1 MSRRPLCGLQS
12 VLTALTVLAVL
23 PAPAAAQYFGQN
35 KVQYEAFDFKII
47 TTEHFD
53 VYFYER
59 ERPAASDIAR
69 MAERSYAQLSRIL
82 NHQFKERKPI
92 VVYASH
98 SDFIQTNATPG
109 EVGETTLGFTDF
121 LKHRNIF
128 PLAGAYAENEEVL
141 MHEMVHQFQ
150 YDIWSGGKAGSGVA
164 TIIAVNPPLWFVEG
178 MAAYLSRGP
187 YDTETSM
194 ILRDAALEG
203 KLPTIDQMA
212 NDPRIFPYRFGQAL
226 LSYIAERWGDEAIG
240 AILQGSRVGGL
251 ESSFRRT
258 LGLSLSQLSEQ
269 WRDAVLRKYLPEIGD
284 RVKAAS
290 VAKALLT
297 EETSDGTLHLSP
309 ALSPDGKSVA
319 YFSEADFYFVDL
331 YLADGETGKRKRRLF
346 KSTFSSNYETFRFVN
361 SAASFSP
368 DGRFVAVAGKRGP
381 KDEILILDVARNR
394 QVGRVKPE
402 LDGITTPS
410 WSPDGTQLVFTGYVG
425 GLSDL
430 FVVGRDGRNLRRL
443 TDDKYAEFH
452 PVWSPDGKSIA
463 FSTDRG
469 PGTDFETLETGNWR
483 IALYDL
489 AMSTVRVLD
498 LMDVGKNVSPQWS
511 PDGQS
516 LAFVSDRNGVNNV
529 FLYDLAAGQVFRLT
543 NFYSGVQGIS
553 PLSPV
558 LSWAREADRIAFVY
572 YEDSKYDVYTIDDP
586 RSLRRDPYVPISQ
599 AQYAALASTSAAT
612 PSAAAAGAAVAVQPS
627 DTAKAQGVGVGGS
640 LYRTPQG
647 LRSAGELAPGDSA
660 RRAGPISIVA
670 LLDSA
675 TLALPDTTEFTERPY
690 RVRFSPDYVSRPSIG
705 YTRDNFGRGFF
716 GGSTVSLSDMLGNHQ
731 MVFSGYVNGSLVES
745 QILAAYANLSS
756 RINWAAGVAQEPYFF
771 LEPSEIRVG
780 TPFPD
785 ENTFVTNIRRIVLR
799 QVFGQASYPFSRF
812 RRLEGSIRAVN
823 VTDDNLEIREPY
835 DPSTGFPTEE
845 PSLVTVDRPGA
856 TYLQPALALVHD
868 NTVFGYTGPLF
879 GRRWRFEGAYNVGS
893 WRFSQLTADYRR
905 YDQIAGPVVFATR
918 FLYFGRIGRD
928 AEQFRLFAGTT
939 ELIRGHTS
947 GSYRR
952 EECFDSDDVGTSTG
966 CVELD
971 RLVGTQVALGSAELR
986 FPILTQQIFKGLP
999 LGVPPIE
1006 GALFYDVGLTWDEN
1020 STVRWRHEAG
1030 DDRDPAVRVPLHTVG
1045 ASARMNLLG
1054 FVVLRLDYARP
1065 INRPG
1070 VGGLWTLSLGPTF

>member
-1 MSRRPLCGLQS
+1 MCRRARALLLLLPLLVVGRE
-12 VLTALTVLAVL
+12 AH
-23 PAPAAAQYFGQN
+23 AQYFEQN
-35 KVQYEAFDFKII
+35 KVQYEAFDFKVIA
-47 TTEHFD
+47 TEHFD

-59 ERPAASDIAR
+59 ERPAATDIAR
-69 MAERSYAQLSRIL
+69 MAERSYARLSRVL

-92 VVYASH
+92 IVYASH
-98 SDFIQTNATPG
+98 PDFVQTNATPG
-109 EVGETTLGFTDF
+109 EVGEGTGGFTDF

-128 PLAGAYAENEEVL
+128 PLTGSYAENEEVL

-150 YDIWSGGKAGSGVA
+150 YDIWSGGKAGAGLA
-164 TIIAVNPPLWFVEG
+164 TLVAVNPPLWFVEG
-178 MAAYLSRGP
+178 MAAYFSRGP
-187 YDTETSM
+187 YDTETAM
-194 ILRDAALEG
+194 ILRDASLEG

-226 LSYIAERWGDEAIG
+226 LSYIGERWGDEAVG

-251 ESSFRRT
+251 EAAFRRT
-258 LGLSLSQLSEQ
+258 LGLSMKQLSDQ
-269 WRDAVLRKYLPEIGD
+269 WRDAVLKKYLPEIGN
-284 RVKAAS
+284 RVKARS
-290 VAKALLT
+290 VASALLT
-297 EETSDGTLHLSP
+297 EEKSDGTLHLAP
-309 ALSPDGKSVA
+309 AFSPDGKQVA

-331 YLADGETGKRKRRLF
+331 YLADGETGERKRRLF
-346 KSTFSSNYETFRFVN
+346 KSTFSSNYETFRFIN

-368 DGRFVAVAGKRGP
+368 DGRFLAVTGKRGP
-381 KDEILILDVARNR
+381 KDEILILDVQRNR

-402 LDGITTPS
+402 TDGITTPS
-410 WSPDGTQLVFTGYVG
+410 WSPDGSQLVFTGYVG
-425 GLSDL
+425 GISDL
-430 FVVGRDGRNLRRL
+430 FVVGRDGRNFRRL
-443 TDDKYAEFH
+443 TNDKFAEFH

-469 PGTDFETLETGNWR
+469 PETSYETLSTGNWR
-483 IALYDL
+483 VALYDL
-489 AMSTVRVLD
+489 DMSTVRVLD
-498 LMDVGKNVSPQWS
+498 HMDVGRNVSPQWG
-511 PDGQS
+511 PDGRS

-529 FLYDLAAGQVFRLT
+529 FLYDFADSQVYQLT
-543 NFYSGVQGIS
+543 DFYSGVQGIT

-558 LSWAREADRIAFVY
+558 LSWARDADRLAFVY
-572 YEDSKYDVYTIDDP
+572 YENGKYDVYSIDKP
-586 RSLRRDPYVPISQ
+586 RSLRREPYVPISQ
-599 AQYAALASTSAAT
+599 ESYLTLAATSAAT
-612 PSAAAAGAAVAVQPS
+612 PTAQRAAAAAATP
-627 DTAKAQGVGVGGS
+627 DTTRAAGVGVGGS
-640 LYRTPQG
+640 LYRSQQG
-647 LRSAGELAPGDSA
+647 IRSAGQLAAGDSG
-660 RRAGPISIVA
+660 RRRGPVSIVA

-675 TLALPDTTEFTERPY
+675 TLSLPDTSELAERPY

-731 MVFSGYVNGSLVES
+731 LVFSGYVNGSLVES

-756 RINWAAGVAQEPYFF
+756 RINWATGISQEPYFF
-771 LEPSEIRVG
+771 LEPSEVRVG
-780 TPFPD
+780 TPFPN

-812 RRLEGSIRAVN
+812 RRLEGSLRAVN

-835 DPSTGFPTEE
+835 NPSTGFPTEE
-845 PSLVTVDRPGA
+845 PSLVTIDRPGA
-856 TYLQPALALVHD
+856 SYVQPALALVHD

-879 GRRWRFEGAYNVGS
+879 GRRWRFEGAYSLGT

-905 YDQIAGPVVFATR
+905 YDQIKGPVVFATR
-918 FLYFGRIGRD
+918 ILYFGRMGRD
-928 AEQFRLFAGTT
+928 ADQFRLFAGTT
-939 ELIRGHTS
+939 DLIRGHTS

-952 EECFDSDDVGTSTG
+952 EECFDGDDVGTSTG

-986 FPILTQQIFKGLP
+986 FPILTQQVFKGLP

-1006 GALFYDVGLTWDEN
+1006 GAVFYDIGLAWDEN
-1020 STVRWRHEAG
+1020 SIVRLRQETG
-1030 DDRDPAVRVPLHTVG
+1030 DERDPRVRVPLHTVG
-1045 ASARMNLLG
+1045 GSLRMNLLG